1 MEDSVDD
8 NKLDLIWNNPK
19 KALLILAIP
28 LMLSMMVDLINDV
41 VNSIWLSAL
50 GSKALAAF
58 GFLNP
63 LLIITVGIGIGLG
76 AGSSAVMAKFIG
88 EDKKDQATNAALH
101 SIILAILLFILI
113 PLICI
118 IFMEPIFLAL
128 GAKDVLQLTCDYGFY
143 FLVGMFAFAM
153 PLVLQPILIIG
164 GDTKR
169 ASYPLILSAIANV
182 FLNPVFIFHF
192 NLGISGSAI
201 ATIVSQT
208 VFAILPMVYW
218 IFIKKDTLLDISFN
232 NFRFDKNI
240 LKNLLLVGIPAAME
254 EGFLAILSASINFI
268 LSIVAGT
275 TAVAV
280 YSTSWRLVELGLTP
294 IFGLGMAL
302 VTVIGVH
309 YGAKNWDKFKLSF
322 NYAAKMSI
330 LLGVIVTILLFIFS
344 DPLSSIFAIAEEST
358 GLDLLIAKG
367 LRILVFYLITSSV
380 GYIVTYYLQGV
391 EKGVTLFILTGIKE
405 VICCIITISIFVF
418 VLGWG
423 EFGVYAGMITGG
435 LLGSIILYIFAKY
448 DIRKIIKNS
457 V

>member
-1 MEDSVDD
+1 MEDEIDTK
-8 NKLDLIWNNPK
+8 KLDLILNNPK

-28 LMLSMMVDLINDV
+28 LMISMMVDLINDV
-41 VNSIWLSAL
+41 VNSIWLSTL

-76 AGSSAVMAKFIG
+76 AGSSAVMAKFMG
-88 EDKKDQATNAALH
+88 EGKKADATNAALH
-101 SIILAILLFILI
+101 SIVLAVLLFILI
-113 PLICI
+113 PLVCI
-118 IFMEPIFLAL
+118 IFMEPIFLML

-143 FLVGMFAFAM
+143 FLIGMYAFAM

-169 ASYPLILSAIANV
+169 ASYPLIISAIANI
-182 FLNPVFIFHF
+182 FLNPVFIYYFG
-192 NLGISGSAI
+192 LGISGSAI
-201 ATIVSQT
+201 STVVSQT

-218 IFIKKDTLLDISFN
+218 IFIKKDTLLEISFKNFKKDISLY
-232 NFRFDKNI
+232 KGI
-240 LKNLLLVGIPAAME
+240 LTVGVPAAME
-254 EGFLAILSASINFI
+254 EGFLAILTASINFI
-268 LSIVAGT
+268 LSVVAGT

-322 NYAAKMSI
+322 NYAAKISI
-330 LLGVIVTILLFIFS
+330 VLGVIIFILLFIFAN
-344 DPLSSIFAIAEEST
+344 PLASIFAIAEESV

-367 LRILVFYLITSSV
+367 LRVLGFYLITSSV

-391 EKGVTLFILTGIKE
+391 EKGVQLFCLAGFKE
-405 VICCIITISIFVF
+405 VICCLATIIFFVYIM
-418 VLGWG
+418 GWG
-423 EFGVYAGMITGG
+423 EFGVYVGMIAGG
-435 LLGSIILYIFAKY
+435 LLGSIILYIYAKY
-448 DIRKIIKNS
+448 DISKVIKS
-457 V
+457 SD

>member
-1 MEDSVDD
+1 MEDNVDND
-8 NKLDLIWNNPK
+8 KLDLILNNPK

-28 LMLSMMVDLINDV
+28 LMISMMVDLINDV
-41 VNSIWLSAL
+41 VNSIWLSSL

-76 AGSSAVMAKFIG
+76 AGSSAVMAKFMG
-88 EDKKDQATNAALH
+88 ESNKKQATNTALH

-143 FLVGMFAFAM
+143 FLIGMYAFAM

-169 ASYPLILSAIANV
+169 ASYPLILSAIANI
-182 FLNPVFIFHF
+182 FLNPVFIYYFG
-192 NLGISGSAI
+192 LGISGSAI

-208 VFAILPMVYW
+208 IFAILPMVYW
-218 IFIKKDTLLDISFN
+218 IFIKKDTLLDISFKN
-232 NFRFDKNI
+232 YKFDKNI

-254 EGFLAILSASINFI
+254 EGFLAILSASINLI
-268 LSIVAGT
+268 LSIVAGS

-280 YSTSWRLVELGLTP
+280 YSTTWRLVELGLTP

-302 VTVIGVH
+302 VTVIGIH

-322 NYAAKMSI
+322 NYAAKISI
-330 LLGVIVTILLFIFS
+330 LMGIIIFVLLFIFAN
-344 DPLSSIFAIAEEST
+344 PLSHIFSIAEESVN
-358 GLDLLIAKG
+358 LDLLISKG
-367 LRILVFYLITSSV
+367 IRILGLYLITSSV

-405 VICCIITISIFVF
+405 VICCLITISIFVF

-435 LLGSIILYIFAKY
+435 LLGSILLYIFAKY
-448 DIRKIIKNS
+448 DISKVIKS
-457 V
+457 ST